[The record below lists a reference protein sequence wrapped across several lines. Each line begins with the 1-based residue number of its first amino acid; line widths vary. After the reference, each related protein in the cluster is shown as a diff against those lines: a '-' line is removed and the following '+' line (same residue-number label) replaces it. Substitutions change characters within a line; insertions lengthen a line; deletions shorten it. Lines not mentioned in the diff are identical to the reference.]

1 VPESGD
7 RATRNR
13 VIDAAVACILERG
26 FYRASSNEIARRAG
40 VTWGVIQHHFG
51 TREELLLAVLRQDYQ
66 RFIAGLA
73 SAKITGETTAERLA
87 SLAELV
93 WSYYGRP
100 EYVATMQ
107 IQLNLSRDPQCLQ
120 ATIDAMQQLQ
130 QQLRDQWARLVHESA
145 AGGAPLPPALARAVL
160 RVFRGMAV
168 GDAIAL
174 HGPEQIVA
182 HIPSTRQLLADRL
195 VVIDAL
201 ASAIDSART
210 TASAPT
216 PASTPEPAP
225 APPTRA

>member
-7 RATRNR
+7 SATRTR

-51 TREELLLAVLRQDYQ
+51 TREELLLAVLRQDYD

-73 SAKITGETTAERLA
+73 TAKIEGETAAARLA

-107 IQLNLSRDPQCLQ
+107 IQLNLSRDPNCLQ
-120 ATIDAMQQLQ
+120 GTVDAMQELQ
-130 QQLRDQWARLVHESA
+130 TQLRDQWNRLVGESP
-145 AGGAPLPPALARAVL
+145 AGDAPLPPALGRVIL
-160 RVFRGMAV
+160 RVFRGMAM

-174 HGPEQIVA
+174 HGPEEIVA
-182 HIPSTRQLLADRL
+182 HIPPTEQLYADRL
-195 VVIDAL
+195 VMIDAL
-201 ASAIDSART
+201 AAAVDGSSSR
-210 TASAPT
+210 
-216 PASTPEPAP
+216 
-225 APPTRA
+225 R